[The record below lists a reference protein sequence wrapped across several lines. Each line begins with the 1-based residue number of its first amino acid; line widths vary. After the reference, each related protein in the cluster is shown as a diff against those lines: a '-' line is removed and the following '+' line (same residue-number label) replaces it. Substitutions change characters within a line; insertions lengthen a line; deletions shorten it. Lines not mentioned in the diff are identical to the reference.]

1 MSDIQCSTCS
11 TGISLLQPAV
21 PPSVGSYSTSTL
33 HLQCVIQFH
42 SDLGLADHEGSVLHL
57 ILTRVCRSH

>member
-21 PPSVGSYSTSTL
+21 PPSVGSYSTS
-33 HLQCVIQFH
+33 IQFH

-57 ILTRVCRSH
+57 ILTQVCRSH